1 MASIPNEFAFAADLV
16 RASSFEDLAQRV
28 YAGIGSVVG
37 PVMVGLDLLD
47 PDTGDVRSTS
57 ASGASAFFLA
67 RYDKLARRRDPVLKF
82 AIDNRVVAHNL
93 SMMTPA
99 EWRASEIYEDVFA
112 LHRMTSVVYA
122 PVIVDDRV
130 VATLNLGI
138 EEGFGAF
145 TGAQLDSIEGLAA
158 LLSAVLG
165 SLRRTEGFARRA
177 EQFAAAVDLCEEPIV
192 VSDMAEGTRHVN
204 PAAGAVLGSISAGA
218 PGLDQHLALHDDHPR
233 GGDPASSGLV
243 KRSIALDKAGGL
255 VTFLQS
261 RSDAEALPGWV
272 LVRLTPREADVARLA
287 ALGLRDTEIAARLML
302 SLHTVKGYLRDAYR
316 KLEVRSRVELTLLAS
331 EA

>member
-1 MASIPNEFAFAADLV
+1 MASVPNEFAFGADLV
-16 RASSFEDLAQRV
+16 RASSFEDLAQCV

-47 PDTGDVRSTS
+47 PDTRDVLSTS

-93 SMMTPA
+93 SMMSPA

-138 EEGFGAF
+138 EEGVGAF
-145 TGAQLDSIEGLAA
+145 TRAQLDSIEGLAA
-158 LLSAVLG
+158 LLSAILG

-177 EQFAAAVDLCEEPIV
+177 EQFAAAVDLREEPIV

-204 PAAGAVLGSISAGA
+204 PGVAHVVGSRLRSAGV
-218 PGLDQHLALHDDHPR
+218 R
-233 GGDPASSGLV
+233 GC
-243 KRSIALDKAGGL
+243 
-255 VTFLQS
+255 
-261 RSDAEALPGWV
+261 
-272 LVRLTPREADVARLA
+272 
-287 ALGLRDTEIAARLML
+287 
-302 SLHTVKGYLRDAYR
+302 
-316 KLEVRSRVELTLLAS
+316 RSRVERRGAHVAAPARSGTATAVPRPSDSLVQCSRRSFVTHLDRAPDLWVTGQEFATIDLPLTFARLR
-331 EA
+331 